1 MGELTMRRKSKKD
14 CCDEQYPDHAKALP
28 RLNRIS
34 GQLEGVKRMIKQRRY
49 CPDII
54 TQLRAVRA
62 AASAIEAE
70 MLNQHL
76 DSCVSRAFK
85 SNNPREK
92 IKKIAELKDLYK
104 RF

>member
-1 MGELTMRRKSKKD
+1 MPKKKNDD
-14 CCDEQYPDHAKALP
+14 CCNDMYPDHAKALP

-34 GQLEGVKRMIKQRRY
+34 GQLEGVKRMIKDRRY

-54 TQLRAVRA
+54 TQLRAIRA

-70 MLNQHL
+70 MLNLHL
-76 DSCVSRAFK
+76 DSCVATVFK
-85 SNNPREK
+85 NHGSKEMH
-92 IKKIAELKDLYK
+92 KKIAELKDLYK